1 MGEIEK
7 IAGGV
12 PEDPNAPI
20 SDYNPLDQWEERWG
34 NTVASVINYAI
45 SIGEDPKVNLQNAI
59 QTHLDTVSKA
69 ARESPD
75 WTSDFFDEIDV
86 DTDDPLVA
94 THVDLDSKYALVSGM
109 GYEDVRIDFGLGD
122 ELWEW
127 INIGLADA
135 FSSL

>member
-34 NTVASVINYAI
+34 NTFASVVTYAI
-45 SIGEDPKVNLQNAI
+45 DIGEDPKVNIQKAI
-59 QTHLDTVSKA
+59 QTHLDAVNKA
-69 ARESPD
+69 AESPD
-75 WTSDFFDEIDV
+75 WASDFFDEINV

-94 THVDLDSKYALVSGM
+94 THVDLDSKYALVS
-109 GYEDVRIDFGLGD
+109 
-122 ELWEW
+122 
-127 INIGLADA
+127 ASA
-135 FSSL
+135 S